1 MASCSTV
8 QAIRI
13 GQNTWTVG
21 ETVRTVG
28 SKVFKRNI
36 LEPVFG
42 AEWKTVLIEGKFAG
56 HGGTRKY
63 RIEWTSFNPP
73 LVEEYG
79 AQHGIFKKPG
89 NVYPNVP
96 TGENITDPL
105 ADEECAETESDFDS
119 SDEEEEE
126 RIDTVDEERVAV
138 GGRIW
143 YSNPALDGRDPRPM
157 QDIITLAPRL
167 PDFNPANNKPLVFFN
182 RFFPIRLKR
191 LMVDCTNSN
200 FRSNQRHVDIAEID
214 QFMGVLLAMCVNPAA
229 CIDEYWSLEDNGFK
243 PAKRFKEKTGMS
255 KNRWEEIR
263 SALGF
268 WEGNGDFIYEKEKE
282 DEWYRVRKLFELW
295 NENMDNS
302 FIASDTMVCDEC
314 MCRWL
319 ADDFYGPSV
328 TKMPLKPEGVGFLI
342 KAAACGRSRIIF
354 GMELQESPSAMD
366 KKEFSMHMMKPT
378 ACTLRLV
385 KPYFGTKRC
394 VVGDSWFAS
403 VPCAIELL
411 KRGLY
416 FTGIV
421 KGRSSEFPK
430 TFFHESAFDSDSKRG
445 ETRTLHSNTEYG
457 AMMAHCWYEPGP
469 DKPSKPGRPRRK
481 KRIGNKKMKCFV
493 STAHSALP
501 DQPWPRLRRL
511 KNTAGVIVQHTLHI
525 PQTHIVREYFSTA
538 NAIDIHNQYG
548 QSLLAIEKIWKVADW
563 WKRLFQF
570 ILRVSVV
577 NSYLACRYFQDKP
590 DTFLMDFVDDLASE
604 LCWPKRQ
611 SPSPKRRK
619 SIEWQASSKVC
630 SMESVK
636 EMFPSINSKGSGR
649 CKVVGPNG
657 QPCGAEAYYFCRKC
671 SVFRDEQ
678 KPKLFYVCGAR
689 TVKQCGCKY
698 LQSSTQLNAQ
708 EE

>member
-1 MASCSTV
+1 
-8 QAIRI
+8 
-13 GQNTWTVG
+13 
-21 ETVRTVG
+21 
-28 SKVFKRNI
+28 
-36 LEPVFG
+36 
-42 AEWKTVLIEGKFAG
+42 
-56 HGGTRKY
+56 
-63 RIEWTSFNPP
+63 
-73 LVEEYG
+73 
-79 AQHGIFKKPG
+79 
-89 NVYPNVP
+89 
-96 TGENITDPL
+96 
-105 ADEECAETESDFDS
+105 
-119 SDEEEEE
+119 
-126 RIDTVDEERVAV
+126 
-138 GGRIW
+138 
-143 YSNPALDGRDPRPM
+143 
-157 QDIITLAPRL
+157 
-167 PDFNPANNKPLVFFN
+167 
-182 RFFPIRLKR
+182 
-191 LMVDCTNSN
+191 MVDCTNSN

-366 KKEFSMHMMKPT
+366 KKEFSMHMMKTT

-457 AMMAHCWYEPGP
+457 AMMAHCWYDPGP
-469 DKPSKPGRPRRK
+469 DKPSSLVGHDGRKGLVTK
-481 KRIGNKKMKCFV
+481 K
-493 STAHSALP
+493 
-501 DQPWPRLRRL
+501 
-511 KNTAGVIVQHTLHI
+511 
-525 PQTHIVREYFSTA
+525 
-538 NAIDIHNQYG
+538 
-548 QSLLAIEKIWKVADW
+548 
-563 WKRLFQF
+563 
-570 ILRVSVV
+570 
-577 NSYLACRYFQDKP
+577 
-590 DTFLMDFVDDLASE
+590 
-604 LCWPKRQ
+604 
-611 SPSPKRRK
+611 
-619 SIEWQASSKVC
+619 
-630 SMESVK
+630 
-636 EMFPSINSKGSGR
+636 
-649 CKVVGPNG
+649 
-657 QPCGAEAYYFCRKC
+657 
-671 SVFRDEQ
+671 
-678 KPKLFYVCGAR
+678 
-689 TVKQCGCKY
+689 
-698 LQSSTQLNAQ
+698 
-708 EE
+708 

>member
-1 MASCSTV
+1 MASDGKILKMWPHKIIPLMMQRCQYSQHLPRLRVEDKHEDIQQEFGDLRNGTV

-28 SKVFKRNI
+28 SKGNI
-36 LEPVFG
+36 LEPVFC

-89 NVYPNVP
+89 NVDNVYPNVP
-96 TGENITDPL
+96 TGENITL
-105 ADEECAETESDFDS
+105 TDEECAETESDFDL

-138 GGRIW
+138 
-143 YSNPALDGRDPRPM
+143 
-157 QDIITLAPRL
+157 
-167 PDFNPANNKPLVFFN
+167 
-182 RFFPIRLKR
+182 
-191 LMVDCTNSN
+191 
-200 FRSNQRHVDIAEID
+200 
-214 QFMGVLLAMCVNPAA
+214 AA

-342 KAAACGRSRIIF
+342 KAAACGRSRIIS

-366 KKEFSMHMMKPT
+366 KK
-378 ACTLRLV
+378 
-385 KPYFGTKRC
+385 
-394 VVGDSWFAS
+394 
-403 VPCAIELL
+403 
-411 KRGLY
+411 
-416 FTGIV
+416 
-421 KGRSSEFPK
+421 
-430 TFFHESAFDSDSKRG
+430 
-445 ETRTLHSNTEYG
+445 
-457 AMMAHCWYEPGP
+457 
-469 DKPSKPGRPRRK
+469 
-481 KRIGNKKMKCFV
+481 
-493 STAHSALP
+493 
-501 DQPWPRLRRL
+501 
-511 KNTAGVIVQHTLHI
+511 
-525 PQTHIVREYFSTA
+525 
-538 NAIDIHNQYG
+538 
-548 QSLLAIEKIWKVADW
+548 
-563 WKRLFQF
+563 
-570 ILRVSVV
+570 
-577 NSYLACRYFQDKP
+577 
-590 DTFLMDFVDDLASE
+590 
-604 LCWPKRQ
+604 
-611 SPSPKRRK
+611 
-619 SIEWQASSKVC
+619 
-630 SMESVK
+630 
-636 EMFPSINSKGSGR
+636 
-649 CKVVGPNG
+649 
-657 QPCGAEAYYFCRKC
+657 
-671 SVFRDEQ
+671 
-678 KPKLFYVCGAR
+678 
-689 TVKQCGCKY
+689 
-698 LQSSTQLNAQ
+698 
-708 EE
+708 

>member
-126 RIDTVDEERVAV
+126 RVDNVDEERVAV

-200 FRSNQRHVDIAEID
+200 FCSNQRHVDIAEID

-282 DEWYRVRKLFELW
+282 DEWYRVWKLFELW

-366 KKEFSMHMMKPT
+366 KKEFSMLYDENNCLYSEVSQALFWNK
-378 ACTLRLV
+378 TL
-385 KPYFGTKRC
+385 C
-394 VVGDSWFAS
+394 
-403 VPCAIELL
+403 
-411 KRGLY
+411 
-416 FTGIV
+416 
-421 KGRSSEFPK
+421 
-430 TFFHESAFDSDSKRG
+430 
-445 ETRTLHSNTEYG
+445 
-457 AMMAHCWYEPGP
+457 
-469 DKPSKPGRPRRK
+469 
-481 KRIGNKKMKCFV
+481 
-493 STAHSALP
+493 
-501 DQPWPRLRRL
+501 
-511 KNTAGVIVQHTLHI
+511 
-525 PQTHIVREYFSTA
+525 
-538 NAIDIHNQYG
+538 
-548 QSLLAIEKIWKVADW
+548 
-563 WKRLFQF
+563 
-570 ILRVSVV
+570 
-577 NSYLACRYFQDKP
+577 CR
-590 DTFLMDFVDDLASE
+590 
-604 LCWPKRQ
+604 
-611 SPSPKRRK
+611 
-619 SIEWQASSKVC
+619 
-630 SMESVK
+630 
-636 EMFPSINSKGSGR
+636 
-649 CKVVGPNG
+649 
-657 QPCGAEAYYFCRKC
+657 
-671 SVFRDEQ
+671 
-678 KPKLFYVCGAR
+678 R
-689 TVKQCGCKY
+689 TVG
-698 LQSSTQLNAQ
+698 LQVYHVQLNF
-708 EE
+708 